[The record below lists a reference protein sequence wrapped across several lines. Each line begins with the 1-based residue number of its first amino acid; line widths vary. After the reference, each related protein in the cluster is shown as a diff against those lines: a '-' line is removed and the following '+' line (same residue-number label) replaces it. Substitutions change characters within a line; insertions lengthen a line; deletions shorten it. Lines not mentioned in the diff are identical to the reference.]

1 MLNPTIIEM
10 KSWIMLFALRGMNE
24 VEKTRLGSI
33 KVNL

>member
-10 KSWIMLFALRGMNE
+10 NLWMVLFALRGMNE
-24 VEKTRLGSI
+24 VEETRLSSL